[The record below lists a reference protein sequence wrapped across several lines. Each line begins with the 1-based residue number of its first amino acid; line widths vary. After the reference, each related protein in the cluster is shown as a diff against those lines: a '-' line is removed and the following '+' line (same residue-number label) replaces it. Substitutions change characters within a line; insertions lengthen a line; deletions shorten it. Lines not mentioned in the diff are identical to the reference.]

1 MLVRDLQQILGQF
14 TDKFNK
20 GMGKVEGKGNAIMYA
35 KVYVDMGNNRLSD
48 IQKIEAHENTLI
60 GATEGIRV
68 VLKLAPQN
76 KSKLI
81 LQKGE
86 CMFELTE
93 EQRKQLLQYMWTRP
107 YGEVAA
113 LVGLLASLKDSK
125 KNDTVTPKK

>member
-35 KVYVDMGNNRLSD
+35 KVYVDMGNNRLSE

-76 KSKLI
+76 KAKII
-81 LQKGE
+81 LQKGVD
-86 CMFELTE
+86 MFELTE
-93 EQRKQLLQYMWTRP
+93 EQRKQVLQYLWSRP
-107 YGEVAA
+107 YGEVASIIGM
-113 LVGLLASLKDSK
+113 LVSLKDK
-125 KNDTVTPKK
+125 KNDSVTPKN

>member
-1 MLVRDLQQILGQF
+1 MEISEEQRKQLLSYMWGRPYGEVAQLIAMLASLAPKKNDRSITVLVRDLQQILGQF

-35 KVYVDMGNNRLSD
+35 KVYVDIGNNRLSE

-60 GATEGIRV
+60 GATEGVRV

-81 LQKGE
+81 L
-86 CMFELTE
+86 
-93 EQRKQLLQYMWTRP
+93 
-107 YGEVAA
+107 
-113 LVGLLASLKDSK
+113 
-125 KNDTVTPKK
+125 